1 MEAEKGKNVE
11 ITRAWA
17 ERRVRGRRWR
27 DPLPTDPFGSSSY
40 SPRPHQLE
48 RCNRKRIMYTS
59 IVSIASLLSSISEIL
74 TGRNRTVTSYKW
86 SSFLGRSFGI
96 LPRCLRDFYRILV
109 VVINDPHRI
118 LGEEFW
124 RIFGGFCGDFC
135 GIFAGF
141 LGDICGIFVL
151 ILWDTCEIF
160 AGFLRDFCRICGIF
174 AGFLWDFLDNF
185 QARQPLR
192 IIPEN
197 PFSLGSLEPQDLF
210 GERRLNPWQFTVGE
224 TIPLYHHDL
233 IQRVTEHTRTE
244 YLQLQPQNNNN
255 QQPDSMISHR
265 SSIQSIQVDD
275 SVNDG
280 RHGSIWTVLSSCQTD
295 RRPVSRMEW
304 GREEGFTL
312 ACSIS
317 SRVGLR
323 SLRRPEA
330 PILNSRRQLMV
341 A

>member
-118 LGEEFW
+118 LGEDFW
-124 RIFGGFCGDFC
+124 RIFG
-135 GIFAGF
+135 GF

-160 AGFLRDFCRICGIF
+160 AGFLRDFCRIFAGFVEYLQDFCGIF
-174 AGFLWDFLDNF
+174 L
-185 QARQPLR
+185 
-192 IIPEN
+192 
-197 PFSLGSLEPQDLF
+197 
-210 GERRLNPWQFTVGE
+210 
-224 TIPLYHHDL
+224 TISKHD
-233 IQRVTEHTRTE
+233 
-244 YLQLQPQNNNN
+244 
-255 QQPDSMISHR
+255 
-265 SSIQSIQVDD
+265 
-275 SVNDG
+275 
-280 RHGSIWTVLSSCQTD
+280 
-295 RRPVSRMEW
+295 SR
-304 GREEGFTL
+304 
-312 ACSIS
+312 
-317 SRVGLR
+317 
-323 SLRRPEA
+323 
-330 PILNSRRQLMV
+330 
-341 A
+341 

>member
-118 LGEEFW
+118 LGEDFW
-124 RIFGGFCGDFC
+124 RIFGGFCGDFW
-135 GIFAGF
+135 GIFAGY
-141 LGDICGIFVL
+141 
-151 ILWDTCEIF
+151 LWD
-160 AGFLRDFCRICGIF
+160 FCANFVGYLWDICGIF
-174 AGFLWDFLDNF
+174 AGFL
-185 QARQPLR
+185 
-192 IIPEN
+192 
-197 PFSLGSLEPQDLF
+197 QDLWNICRIF
-210 GERRLNPWQFTVGE
+210 VGFSWQFPST
-224 TIPLYHHDL
+224 TAAKD
-233 IQRVTEHTRTE
+233 HTGKS
-244 YLQLQPQNNNN
+244 LQ
-255 QQPDSMISHR
+255 
-265 SSIQSIQVDD
+265 
-275 SVNDG
+275 
-280 RHGSIWTVLSSCQTD
+280 
-295 RRPVSRMEW
+295 
-304 GREEGFTL
+304 F
-312 ACSIS
+312 
-317 SRVGLR
+317 GLLGAAG
-323 SLRRPEA
+323 SLRRASSESMAVYGGGNDPSVPSWSHPA
-330 PILNSRRQLMV
+330 CYRTYSDGISATTTTKQQQSATWFNDLPSIIHPINSSRWFSQWWKTWIDLNCFIFLSNGS
-341 A
+341 